1 MRKFY
6 IRNISD
12 TTLLLFVAFFVPLV
26 KYKKNLREYLYPKC
40 VKAKGKVFQ
49 INRLWLTNNSYLM
62 AIIFLAI
69 FLRVIFLNEVPNGF
83 YSDEASI
90 GYNAYSILKTGKDE
104 HGMLL
109 PLYFKAFGEY
119 KNPVYIY
126 SAIPFIKIF
135 GLNEFAVRLTSAL
148 FGTLTV
154 LFTYFLAKE
163 LFHKRVGL
171 WAALFWLYLPGSPVQ
186 PYCF

>member
-1 MRKFY
+1 M
-6 IRNISD
+6 
-12 TTLLLFVAFFVPLV
+12 
-26 KYKKNLREYLYPKC
+26 
-40 VKAKGKVFQ
+40 FQ